1 MNSIDPRI
9 IRGQQKADD
18 MFLWTYYPERI
29 KMYRDGE
36 NLTFPDNLAWEGTAL
51 LNWPGDH

>member
-51 LNWPGDH
+51 LN